1 MVLDFILTALSSPFS
16 ILILY
21 LLDKYGEMKL
31 TEILAKIG
39 FSKYKSIRNTILLLS
54 KAGLI
59 VVGEKWLS
67 PRVKAWKIKL
77 TDMGKNIVRAVLNAI
92 EQHNKIVVSAN
103 NAGQK

>member
-1 MVLDFILTALSSPFS
+1 MVLDTILTALSSPFS

-21 LLDKYGEMKL
+21 LLDRYGEMKL

-59 VVGEKWLS
+59 SVGVKLIS
-67 PRVKAWKIKL
+67 PRVRAWKIKL
-77 TDMGKNIVRAVLNAI
+77 TKLGKNIVKAILSTI
-92 EQHNKIVVSAN
+92 EQHENS
-103 NAGQK
+103 